1 MSDDP
6 DINVS
11 ELVKSYLYQV
21 ATGTN
26 SQQNVCQEIVEV
38 IKAEFAKLPSML
50 VMQDGIVNTGYTVT
64 NDDIDVDSPASW
76 IDAGLIANCL
86 IERITAG
93 QASSYKSSD
102 QDCNSLSIACL
113 YISN

>member
-1 MSDDP
+1 MKERKQINIYFGKSQRDRIVATWLDNMSDDP

-26 SQQNVCQEIVEV
+26 SQQNVSEIVEV

-64 NDDIDVDSPASW
+64 NDDIDE
-76 IDAGLIANCL
+76 IARRL
-86 IERITAG
+86 G
-93 QASSYKSSD
+93 SMPD
-102 QDCNSLSIACL
+102 
-113 YISN
+113 

>member
-1 MSDDP
+1 MKERKQINIYFGKSQRDRIVATWLDNMSDDP

-26 SQQNVCQEIVEV
+26 SQQNVSDIVEV

-64 NDDIDVDSPASW
+64 NDDIDE
-76 IDAGLIANCL
+76 IARRL
-86 IERITAG
+86 G
-93 QASSYKSSD
+93 SMPD
-102 QDCNSLSIACL
+102 
-113 YISN
+113 